1 VTAADVLERLY
12 TTVNPV
18 TGSRPPVVAW
28 AVFANDT
35 FFLTAPADELPESST
50 HDAIREAAIEA
61 LRDLGPVVPGTP
73 AGDFRCTRLDHFF
86 PDEAVWVVLF
96 DEDDVGGV
104 IVGPE
109 SDVEAGLLA
118 RANRQADCEA
128 ERIVLVRAFDGS
140 VEQR

>member
-1 VTAADVLERLY
+1 
-12 TTVNPV
+12 
-18 TGSRPPVVAW
+18 
-28 AVFANDT
+28 
-35 FFLTAPADELPESST
+35 
-50 HDAIREAAIEA
+50 
-61 LRDLGPVVPGTP
+61 
-73 AGDFRCTRLDHFF
+73 
-86 PDEAVWVVLF
+86 VVLF